1 MASLRRLNQRLAFA
15 SRAVHRRR
23 RPVLEVLEDR
33 VVLSSFT
40 VNGLGDAGSGSNGS
54 GDLRYCINQ
63 ANANNQANTIV
74 FDSTVFSTPQT
85 ITLSGSQLEL
95 SDTGGTQKITGPAA
109 LVTIIA
115 SEQSSVFQVGG
126 GVTASISGL
135 AFSDYGSG
143 SEYSNGVV
151 LSNSGVLT
159 LDHCTISGSSASFN
173 YASGLYNRGTVNL
186 TDCTVSG
193 GASQANGGGVSNSG
207 TANLTG
213 CKISG
218 SSAVIARGGGVY
230 NSHTGNLTLTD
241 CTVSGNSAFNGGGV
255 FNAGTA
261 NLTGCTVSGSS
272 AATGA
277 GGFAN
282 LRNSGGGVYNRGTAS
297 LTNCTISGNS
307 ATGSHGFGGGVYNY
321 GPTGNLTLT
330 ACTISGN
337 SAPFGGGLYNP
348 GGDYGGT
355 ADLTDMIV
363 AGNTSSSGPNDIGG
377 SVSDGIHNLVGAGG
391 SGGLANGVD
400 GNIVLTSLTDL
411 GLAPLGNYGGP
422 TQTIALLPG
431 SPALG
436 AGISVSGVTTDQR
449 GEPLD
454 SPNPDIGA
462 FQSKDSTLIPL
473 SFSGISNQSI
483 TYGPSSV
490 TLSGA
495 LADGSQAPVGE
506 HIAVTLD
513 GALHSVTIA
522 SGGAFSTTFV
532 TTGLTVAGSPY
543 TATYAYTSDGTF
555 ASAATSSGLTIS
567 QAGTTTGLSASPTTA
582 TAGQSVT
589 LLATI
594 AMVAPGPGSPTG
606 SVQFFVGSTSLGT
619 ASLSGNTATLATTAL
634 PVGTDALSARY
645 LGDPDFAAS
654 TSNAV
659 SVTIKPIEIATTTTL
674 TSSPNPSVFG
684 QSVTLTATV
693 NPTSGTG
700 TPTGTVTFYAGATPL
715 GSATLASNKAALSAA
730 AIPVGSQAITA
741 VYSGNATDAPSSS
754 LVLKQTVNPDSTTTN
769 VWSSDATSVYG
780 QAVTFT
786 ATVKAAA
793 SGSGTP
799 TGTVTFRN
807 GTTTLGTAT
816 LEGGTAS
823 FTIKTLPIGSDAI
836 TVLYGGD
843 ANFKTSTSAVLKHTV
858 KKPGGSFLA
867 FAKGTSV
874 VDQVLADVQN
884 QRAQEVLICDLA
896 FEQLSSTKP
905 WRK

>member
-1 MASLRRLNQRLAFA
+1 
-15 SRAVHRRR
+15 
-23 RPVLEVLEDR
+23 LEVLEGR
-33 VVLSSFT
+33 VVLSTFT
-40 VNGLGDAGSGSNGS
+40 VNSLGDAGSGSNNS
-54 GDLRYCINQ
+54 GDLRYCINR
-63 ANANNQANTIV
+63 ANADNQANQIV
-74 FDSTVFSTPQT
+74 FDSTVFGTPQT

-95 SDTGGTQKITGPAA
+95 SDTGGTQTITGPAA
-109 LVTIIA
+109 LVTISA

-173 YASGLYNRGTVNL
+173 YASGLYNRGTMNL

-213 CKISG
+213 CTISG

-272 AATGA
+272 AAAGA

-400 GNIVLTSLTDL
+400 GNIVLTSFTDL
-411 GLAPLGNYGGP
+411 GLAPLGNNSGP
-422 TQTIALLPG
+422 TQTMALLAG
-431 SPALG
+431 SPAIG
-436 AGISVSGVTTDQR
+436 AGVIADYPGTTTPITTDQR
-449 GEPLD
+449 GEPFD
-454 SPNPDIGA
+454 SPHPDIGA
-462 FQSKDSTLIPL
+462 FQSQGSTLISL
-473 SFSGISNQSI
+473 TFSGISHQSI
-483 TYGPSSV
+483 AYGTSSV
-490 TLSGA
+490 TLSGT
-495 LADGSQAPVGE
+495 LANGSQAPEGE
-506 HIAVTLD
+506 HVAVTLD
-513 GALHSVTIA
+513 GVEQSAAVG
-522 SGGAFSTTFV
+522 SGGAFSTTFLS
-532 TTGLTVAGSPY
+532 TGLSVAGSPY
-543 TATYAYTSDGTF
+543 TVTYAYTSDGTF
-555 ASAATSSGLTIS
+555 ASAATSSSLTVNP
-567 QAGTTTGLSASPTTA
+567 AGTTTGLSASPTTA

-589 LLATI
+589 LTATI
-594 AMVAPGPGSPTG
+594 TVVAPGSGAPTG

-619 ASLSGNTATLATTAL
+619 ATLSGKTATLATTTL
-634 PVGTDALSARY
+634 PVGTDSLTARY
-645 LGDPDFAAS
+645 LGEPDFATS

-659 SVTIKPIEIATTTTL
+659 SVTIKAAGIATTTAL

-684 QSVTLTATV
+684 QPVTLTATV
-693 NPTSGTG
+693 KPSSGTG
-700 TPTGTVTFYAGATPL
+700 TPTGTVTFYAGSTPL
-715 GSATLASNKAALSAA
+715 GSATLSNKKATLRTT
-730 AIPVGSQAITA
+730 AIPVGSQAISA
-741 VYSGNATDAPSSS
+741 AYSGNASDAPSSS
-754 LVLKQTVNPDSTTTN
+754 LILEQTVNPDSTTTN
-769 VWSSDATSVYG
+769 VSSSDATSVYA

-786 ATVKAAA
+786 ATVEAEAP
-793 SGSGTP
+793 GSGTP

-816 LEGGTAS
+816 LEGGRAS

-836 TVLYGGD
+836 TVVYGGD
-843 ANFKTSTSAVLKHTV
+843 ANFSTSTSAVLKQTV
-858 KKPGGSFLA
+858 RQAARSSPAVAMGP
-867 FAKGTSV
+867 SV
-874 VDQVLADVQN
+874 VDQVLAVVQEK
-884 QRAQEVLICDLA
+884 RAQEVLIGDLA